1 MRPVYYDP
9 NSFSI
14 FRRNES
20 GKEKG
25 DLEGFCPRGS
35 GIYIAA
41 INTMTKSNL
50 GRKDFIASQSLLSN
64 IGKVRAGTGTEDTGV
79 LPVWFLSLLSQSTQD
94 PHSLDS
100 TALYGM
106 SISLYHS
113 SIKKMLHRLASSS
126 SLWKHFLNCSSSSQM
141 TLACV
146 RLT

>member
-50 GRKDFIASQSLLSN
+50 GRKDFIAS
-64 IGKVRAGTGTEDTGV
+64 
-79 LPVWFLSLLSQSTQD
+79 
-94 PHSLDS
+94 
-100 TALYGM
+100 
-106 SISLYHS
+106 
-113 SIKKMLHRLASSS
+113 
-126 SLWKHFLNCSSSSQM
+126 
-141 TLACV
+141 
-146 RLT
+146 